1 MKNQTP
7 AATVALHVEALMSGQ
22 ALPPPMS
29 REAEMLR
36 QAMRC
41 MLASEAYPR
50 AVSADRNALA
60 LSVLRALNTRMFAD
74 ALALR
79 GPQGKDGNS

>member
-29 REAEMLR
+29 RDAEMLR

-50 AVSADRNALA
+50 AAAADRNALA
-60 LSVLRALNTRMFAD
+60 LAVLRALNARLAAD
-74 ALALR
+74 LRALR

>member
-7 AATVALHVEALMSGQ
+7 AATVAQHVEALMRGQ
-22 ALPPPMS
+22 ALPLPLS

-50 AVSADRNALA
+50 AVAADRNALA
-60 LSVLRALNTRMFAD
+60 LSVLRALNARLAAD
-74 ALALR
+74 AKALR
-79 GPQGKDGNS
+79 SQGKDGNL